1 MATSTRKL
9 HPGRVLLITLLC
21 ACVTAALVPLV
32 QAAGAEKSASGEL
45 LRVDT
50 NAKTFTIKSDE
61 GEEMDFFYSDQTVVV
76 GGEKGIQGLS
86 SNEGSKLTVFY
97 TEMEGKRQAD
107 RIEIK
112 PAA

>member
-1 MATSTRKL
+1 MARSTMESR
-9 HPGRVLLITLLC
+9 PGRVILITLLC
-21 ACVTAALVPLV
+21 ACVAAALVPQV
-32 QAAGAEKSASGEL
+32 RAAGAEKSASGEL
-45 LRVDT
+45 VRVDT
-50 NAKTFTIKSDE
+50 DAKTFTIKSDE

-97 TEMEGKRQAD
+97 TETEGKRQAD

-112 PAA
+112 PEA